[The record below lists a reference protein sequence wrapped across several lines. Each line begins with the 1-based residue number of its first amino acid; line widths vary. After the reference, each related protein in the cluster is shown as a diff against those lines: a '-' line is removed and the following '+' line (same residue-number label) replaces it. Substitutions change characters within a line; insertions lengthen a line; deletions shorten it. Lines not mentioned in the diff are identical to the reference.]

1 MFNWRNKRKTEAQP
15 RSLEEL
21 RKQLRVIDTDRLAQM
36 KGGQGV
42 KRTPPALKV
51 CGGWLPQ

>member
-1 MFNWRNKRKTEAQP
+1 MFNWRTKRKEKAPQ

-21 RKQLRVIDTDRLAQM
+21 RQRLNVIDGDRLAAL

-42 KRTPPALKV
+42 KRTAPALKV